1 MSEHDRRQPPTTPD
15 TPHDATPLTTP
26 VTDSVTTPATAFA
39 TDSNTGNQALV
50 DCQSEHFDALY
61 GAHAGPLIRQAL
73 LLTGRARLARRA
85 VERAFQTAW
94 QRWPEVVADPDPV
107 GWVRAAAYE
116 YALAPWRR
124 LFPGLRPTERPG
136 PGTPAPPP
144 AAPEDHALL
153 TAVLA
158 LPVPYRRAL
167 LLHDG
172 VGLGLHETAAEV
184 EATTPAA
191 TGRLTHARECLAE
204 RLPELGLKGLPPD
217 RQGAVLHARLGAL
230 AALRPVVVPPAREVR
245 TEAERRARLTTRTGF
260 GAAGLLA
267 VAALAVSL
275 STPDGYRPPPRRPAV
290 AAPSSAPG
298 PAAQQADRPQR
309 SGPKSGH
316 GGREAGHHARRDRAL
331 PNGARLT
338 PDAR

>member
-1 MSEHDRRQPPTTPD
+1 MSEHDRRQPEKTS
-15 TPHDATPLTTP
+15 DAT
-26 VTDSVTTPATAFA
+26 SE
-39 TDSNTGNQALV
+39 SRGGNGF
-50 DCQSEHFDALY
+50 DCSSADFDALY
-61 GAHAGPLIRQAL
+61 GVHAGPLIQQAV

-94 QRWPEVVADPDPV
+94 QRWPEVRADPDPL

-124 LFPGLRPTERPG
+124 LFPGLRPAERPR

-144 AAPEDHALL
+144 AAPRDHALL

-158 LPVPYRRAL
+158 LPVPYRRTL

-184 EATTPAA
+184 EASTPAA
-191 TGRLTHARECLAE
+191 TGRLTHAREFLAE
-204 RLPELGLKGLPPD
+204 QLPELGLKGLPPD

-230 AALRPVVVPPAREVR
+230 AASRPAVPPPAHDVR
-245 TEAERRARLTTRTGF
+245 AGAERRARLTTRTGF
-260 GAAGLLA
+260 GATGLLA

-275 STPDGYRPPPRRPAV
+275 GTPDGYRPPPRRPAMAASYAP
-290 AAPSSAPG
+290 AAPSVPSTPSAP
-298 PAAQQADRPQR
+298 AAADRAAAPSAAPSAVRPTHRPAHHRKAGRTGRPGKSRHR
-309 SGPKSGH
+309 S
-316 GGREAGHHARRDRAL
+316 L
-331 PNGARLT
+331 PPGARLR
-338 PDAR
+338 PDVR